1 MIERLD
7 TYLVIP
13 LAFSALTTGV
23 VVSLTTKWGLSRYWW
38 VLCKLMLTGAVILFS
53 THGVGRWVQV
63 SIEATVAATTPSPV
77 GAPLAYGAA
86 LNLVAFLFMTWLSIA
101 KPWKLTP
108 WATRPRANSEPDG
121 FRHRLQRPPSS
132 RPGRPESARRE
143 EHSVDTPQCDGADR
157 EIRRRP

>member
-53 THGVGRWVQV
+53 THGVGRWVQ
-63 SIEATVAATTPSPV
+63 STS
-77 GAPLAYGAA
+77 
-86 LNLVAFLFMTWLSIA
+86 
-101 KPWKLTP
+101 
-108 WATRPRANSEPDG
+108 
-121 FRHRLQRPPSS
+121 
-132 RPGRPESARRE
+132 
-143 EHSVDTPQCDGADR
+143 
-157 EIRRRP
+157 RRRSRRRRRARWAHRWPTGPP